1 MSSFRFL
8 HAADLHLDSPL
19 KGLERHDDLSI
30 DRIRSASR
38 RALDNMV
45 DTAIEH
51 DVAFVVIAGDLYDG
65 DWKTIST
72 GRYMATALGRLIA
85 HGIRVFLLQGNHDAA
100 SVLTRDLPLQAG
112 IDRFPSPRPGS
123 FLIEDLGVALHGQS
137 FANRHMPHD
146 MTPAYPVPVPGYFN
160 IGVLH
165 TSLSGHGQHETY
177 APCAPE
183 TLRAKNY
190 DYWALGHVH
199 ERMILTDGTPI
210 VFPGVLQGRHIR
222 ETGEKGVVLVS
233 TTDHRIDSITPI
245 ACDVVRWHAA
255 RFDCTGIENFSA
267 FEDRLGAFL
276 RDIAHTHEGH
286 LCVIRLTIAG
296 TTALHDTLKR
306 QGQTLREAVQHLAAM
321 SGGEIELEKLLLDTT
336 PVATQTRLAPDE
348 GDGFALSGLVHE
360 AASDE
365 TLLKSIG
372 EELDSCLKT
381 LNLGDIAPDSLLDRI
396 NRRDWASIL
405 PELNE
410 ALCDRLSGKGDAS

>member
-45 DTAIEH
+45 DAAIDH

-72 GRYMATALGRLIA
+72 GRYMAIALGRLIA

-112 IDRFPSPRPGS
+112 IDRFPSPKPGS
-123 FLIEDLGVALHGQS
+123 FLIDDLGVALHGQS

-146 MTPAYPVPVPGYFN
+146 MTPAYPAPVPGYFN

-177 APCAPE
+177 APCTPE
-183 TLRAKNY
+183 TLRAKDY

-233 TTDHRIDSITPI
+233 VTDHRIDSIMPV
-245 ACDVVRWHAA
+245 ACDVVRWHVAP
-255 RFDCTGIENFSA
+255 FDCTGLESMPA
-267 FEDRLGAFL
+267 FEDRLGALL
-276 RDIAHTHEGH
+276 RNISRHHDGH
-286 LCVIRLTIAG
+286 LCVMRLTVTGA
-296 TTALHDTLKR
+296 TPLHDALRR
-306 QGQTLREAVQHLAAM
+306 QGPALREIVQHLAAM
-321 SGGEIELEKLLLDTT
+321 SGGEIELEKLVLDTS
-336 PVATQTRLAPDE
+336 PPAAQNRAMPDE
-348 GDGFALSGLVHE
+348 EESFALSGLVHD

-365 TLLKSIG
+365 TLLKFLG

-381 LNLGDIAPDSLLDRI
+381 LNLGDIVPDSLLDRI

-410 ALCDRLSGKGDAS
+410 TLCDRLSGKGDAP